1 MTYDLRLETNDDS
14 FMNILIYTGKD
25 ATGSR
30 LWHLFLFLTAVMIF
44 AVPENINAQRSKPV
58 YQTDFSSKDYVD
70 TAAPMIWLDAH
81 MAYHFPMG
89 NLRTMFKNN
98 FAVGPG
104 FTFKSKSNWTVGFHF
119 DYMFNAN
126 MRDPD
131 FFNGTLANEEGIV
144 IDGNG
149 LVSQGGITA
158 EGRYWTLGAD
168 FGKIIPVNRW
178 KNSGIWLRIGG
189 GYFSHRLRLNDVSH
203 QYPQLDDNYAKGY
216 DRRSGGFVLSQFI
229 GYQFVRKNRML
240 NFFVGVEFHE
250 MWTRPNRNYVFFE
263 GPTADMPYKFSGLVG
278 FKAGWNIPLYE
289 RKTTTTFYYR

>member
-1 MTYDLRLETNDDS
+1 MINFKHTE
-14 FMNILIYTGKD
+14 KD
-25 ATGSR
+25 AADYC
-30 LWHLFLFLTAVMIF
+30 LLHLFLFF
-44 AVPENINAQRSKPV
+44 AVSLSLFLPENAVAQSRRPV
-58 YQTDFSSKDYVD
+58 YQTDFSSKDYID

-81 MAYHFPMG
+81 LAYHFPLG
-89 NLRTMFKNN
+89 NLRTMFKSN

-119 DYMFNAN
+119 DYMFGAN
-126 MRDPD
+126 MRDSA
-131 FFNGTLANEEGIV
+131 FFNGTLANENGIV

-149 LVSQGGITA
+149 LVSPGGITA
-158 EGRYWTLGAD
+158 EGRYWTLQAD
-168 FGKIIPVNRW
+168 FGKIIPVDRW

-189 GYFSHRLRLNDVSH
+189 GYFSHRLRLDDFGK
-203 QYPQLDDNYAKGY
+203 QYPQLDGNYAKGY

-240 NFFVGVEFHE
+240 NFFIGVEFHE
-250 MWTRPNRNYVFFE
+250 MWTKPNRNYVFYE
-263 GPTADMPYKFSGLVG
+263 GPTDGMKAKFSGLIG